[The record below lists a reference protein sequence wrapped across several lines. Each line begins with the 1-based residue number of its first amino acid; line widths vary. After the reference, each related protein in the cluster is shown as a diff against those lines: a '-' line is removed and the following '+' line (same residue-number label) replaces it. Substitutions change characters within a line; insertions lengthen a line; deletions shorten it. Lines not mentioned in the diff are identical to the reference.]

1 VIEFIGRMNRDLMRA
16 LARRHREPLVI
27 PSHVQQP
34 FHEDSHLPA
43 ESAT

>member
-27 PSHVQQP
+27 PGHMQQP
-34 FHEDSHLPA
+34 FHEDSHEKV
-43 ESAT
+43 ESAS